1 MLNADVSRHHFW
13 SIYIYIYLADLVYI
27 NIVATE
33 RLVNVTCN
41 LLEINSP
48 LFGKIRQKKRG
59 F

>member
-1 MLNADVSRHHFW
+1 MLFQDIIFGVYR
-13 SIYIYIYLADLVYI
+13 YLADLVYI

-33 RLVNVTCN
+33 KLVKVTRN

-48 LFGKIRQKKRG
+48 LFGKIRQIKRG

>member
-1 MLNADVSRHHFW
+1 MFQDIIFGV
-13 SIYIYIYLADLVYI
+13 YIYIYLADLVYI

-41 LLEINSP
+41 LLEINFP

>member
-13 SIYIYIYLADLVYI
+13 SIYIYLADLVYI

-41 LLEINSP
+41 LLEINFP

>member
-13 SIYIYIYLADLVYI
+13 SIYIYLADLVYI

-33 RLVNVTCN
+33 RLVNVTYN